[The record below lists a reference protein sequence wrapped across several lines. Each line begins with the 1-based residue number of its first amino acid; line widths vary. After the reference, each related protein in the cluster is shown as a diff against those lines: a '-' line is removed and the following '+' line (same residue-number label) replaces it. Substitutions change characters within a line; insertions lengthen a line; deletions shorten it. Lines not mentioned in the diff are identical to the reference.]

1 MAAPDLDVIKDI
13 PGYKVILKAV
23 VKNQI
28 QQLVEQL
35 AAHTDEESIILTA
48 SVADGTLSHIG
59 SESGKSFLEDN
70 EDVKSQFLGFCL
82 KYHHKKKQ
90 QEKEKE
96 RLLQEQQQLQLQQQ
110 QLQQQQLQQMMSPS
124 RFSGGPRFM
133 PSRSPRQYS
142 PRFSSRSPGMRHEPY
157 PSARPPRRP
166 LNLDQ
171 ASGANKNTGAMK
183 IPIGNNGQVIKI
195 EPEDDESSNQSATD
209 TTNVPSASGTAGTT
223 QPSASPSHSSAPST
237 PANVKSESGD
247 KDDDDNK
254 SESSATGTTPQP
266 TTEGLNLQSDLSDM
280 ISSGGDNSD
289 LDKAGTSAGA
299 EGTDSEPFNVKL
311 EAISESD
318 MELEITGVEPGR
330 PAVPQYD
337 VSMGMPFDPSTS
349 GIDSPGQQ
357 GYMMDQLQ
365 YNLSADINELAMK
378 DPGGGFVCKFCG
390 KVLKNRSTLRTHL
403 RLHTGEKPYQC
414 AVCGKEYGDRSNYNK
429 HVFMHKMENYKKE
442 HGQEINY

>member
-357 GYMMDQLQ
+357 GYSEDLDALPSPS
-365 YNLSADINELAMK
+365 YEEKYSGRFLCPLCNRY
-378 DPGGGFVCKFCG
+378 F
-390 KVLKNRSTLRTHL
+390 NRSYRKTHM
-403 RLHTGEKPYQC
+403 RIHSGEKPYVC
-414 AVCGKEYGDRSNYNK
+414 VTCGKGYADSSNLKKHRVK
-429 HVFMHKMENYKKE
+429 HVIEESRK
-442 HGQEINY
+442 

>member
-1 MAAPDLDVIKDI
+1 MTAPDLDVIKDI

-110 QLQQQQLQQMMSPS
+110 QLQQQQLQQMMSPT

-133 PSRSPRQYS
+133 PTRSPRQYS
-142 PRFSSRSPGMRHEPY
+142 PRFSSRSPGVRHEPY
-157 PSARPPRRP
+157 STRPPRRP

-171 ASGANKNTGAMK
+171 GSGANKNTGAMRL
-183 IPIGNNGQVIKI
+183 PVGNDGQVIKI

-209 TTNVPSASGTAGTT
+209 TSNIASGATGTG
-223 QPSASPSHSSAPST
+223 QPSASPHSSAPST
-237 PANVKSESGD
+237 PANVKQESGD
-247 KDDDDNK
+247 RDDDDNR

-266 TTEGLNLQSDLSDM
+266 SNEGLNLQSDLSDL
-280 ISSGGDNSD
+280 ISSGGDNSN
-289 LDKAGTSAGA
+289 LDKAGTSTGA
-299 EGTDSEPFNVKL
+299 EGTDADINIKL
-311 EAISESD
+311 EAISEND

-337 VSMGMPFDPSTS
+337 VSMGMQFDPSTS
-349 GIDSPGQQ
+349 GIDSQSQQ
-357 GYMMDQLQ
+357 GYSGTCL
-365 YNLSADINELAMK
+365 
-378 DPGGGFVCKFCG
+378 VCG
-390 KVLKNRSTLRTHL
+390 KFFHCAWMLKRHARI
-403 RLHTGEKPYQC
+403 HTGEKPYKC
-414 AVCGKEYGDRSNYNK
+414 KKCDYASNQLCNLKK
-429 HVFMHKMENYKKE
+429 HVATVHLRREWVN
-442 HGQEINY
+442 Q